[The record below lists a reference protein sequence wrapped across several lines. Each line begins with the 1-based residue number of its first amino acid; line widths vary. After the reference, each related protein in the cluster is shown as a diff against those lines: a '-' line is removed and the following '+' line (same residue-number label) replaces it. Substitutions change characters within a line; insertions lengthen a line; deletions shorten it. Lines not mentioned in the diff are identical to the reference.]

1 MPEQPTP
8 KVISA
13 AVEGVMDE
21 VVLRSLIQHVGATPG
36 GFYGKHGKQYL
47 LKYMQAYVRAARLE
61 PWVVMIDLDHD
72 SDCPVPVRRNWL
84 LRGGAHEQAIPLL
97 CFRIAIREVEAWL
110 LADRERIAAY
120 LGVPARWVTCE
131 PEALDDP
138 KTEIISLVAR
148 SRIKRL
154 KAEMLPRPG
163 SFRDVGPAYNSRLI
177 QFVMNA
183 RNGWRPEVAAQTSE
197 SLRRAIACL
206 RRLAAA

>member
-1 MPEQPTP
+1 
-8 KVISA
+8 
-13 AVEGVMDE
+13 MDE
-21 VVLRSLIQHVGATPG
+21 MVLRALMHHVGARPG

-47 LKYMQAYVRAARLE
+47 LKYMRAYVGAASLE

-84 LRGGAHEQAIPLL
+84 LRGGTHEPTPLL
-97 CFRIAIREVEAWL
+97 CFRIAIREVESWL
-110 LADRERIAAY
+110 LADRERIAGF
-120 LGVPARWVTCE
+120 LGVPVGYVE
-131 PEALDDP
+131 KNPETLDDP
-138 KTEIISLVAR
+138 KRAIISLVAR

-163 SFRDVGPAYNSRLI
+163 SYRDVGPAYNSRLI
-177 QFVMNA
+177 QFVMNH
-183 RNGWRPEVAAQTSE
+183 RSGWRPEVAAQSSE